1 MYTDKHTY
9 YTYIY
14 IYIYVKHTYIYTHT
28 NIHIY
33 KYIHIYIQTIYIQN
47 IQNMAKQNIHGNI
60 DAYTHIKP
68 LRPDPTNTPNQIL
81 GYVDNMGSGL

>member
-1 MYTDKHTY
+1 M
-9 YTYIY
+9 
-14 IYIYVKHTYIYTHT
+14 
-28 NIHIY
+28 
-33 KYIHIYIQTIYIQN
+33 YIQTIYIQN

-60 DAYTHIKP
+60 DAYTRIKP

>member
-9 YTYIY
+9 YTYINIHIRKTY
-14 IYIYVKHTYIYTHT
+14 IYIYTHT

-60 DAYTHIKP
+60 DAYTRIKP

>member
-1 MYTDKHTY
+1 MH
-9 YTYIY
+9 IY
-14 IYIYVKHTYIYTHT
+14 IHIPIYININIY
-28 NIHIY
+28 
-33 KYIHIYIQTIYIQN
+33 IYIQTIYIQN
-47 IQNMAKQNIHGNI
+47 IQTMAKQNIHGNI

>member
-1 MYTDKHTY
+1 
-9 YTYIY
+9 
-14 IYIYVKHTYIYTHT
+14 
-28 NIHIY
+28 
-33 KYIHIYIQTIYIQN
+33 
-47 IQNMAKQNIHGNI
+47 MAKQNIHGNI